1 MPRSVVQKRIAT
13 LEKLRLPVSSERM
26 QRPFNR
32 RNFVTALLAGTAT
45 GGLAMALGGCSGGPN
60 GPGTT
65 GSLGPGT
72 GEGPADSSRPAEA
85 VKVGLLLPLTASP
98 QTAAI
103 AKAMQQ
109 AAELALFERS
119 DSGLQLI
126 VRDDKGSPEGAKAA
140 ADEVLKAGA
149 ELIIGPVFSRLVQ
162 PVAQTAKAR
171 NAPVIGF
178 SNDPAAAGH
187 GAYLLSFLA
196 EAEISRVIEHAARNG
211 KSVFGALLPKDGEG
225 KIAEPAFRAAVA
237 RAGGRVAFVETYDVD
252 QGGIVEPGRKLKE
265 LVRGGDA
272 GEAGPDALFIPAGP
286 ETLPQISYLIGQAK
300 IDTGRVKLL
309 GTTGWDHPN
318 VGRDPRLA
326 GAWFAGPDPRGWR
339 DFAARFTKA
348 YGHMPP
354 RLASL
359 AFDAVDIAATLARQP
374 REARF
379 SAQSLTRPSGFV
391 GVDGPVRLT
400 ASGRNERGLAVLE
413 VQKNGP
419 VVVDGVPSAISS
431 TAPLAD
437 TRAPRS
443 AAGLN

>member
-1 MPRSVVQKRIAT
+1 MI
-13 LEKLRLPVSSERM
+13 
-26 QRPFNR
+26 
-32 RNFVTALLAGTAT
+32 
-45 GGLAMALGGCSGGPN
+45 LGGCSSNPFGPSTTGAI
-60 GPGTT
+60 GPGT
-65 GSLGPGT
+65 SDGPRDRT
-72 GEGPADSSRPAEA
+72 PQKEPA
-85 VKVGLLLPLTASP
+85 KVGLLLPLTASP

-109 AAELALFERS
+109 AAELALFERPE
-119 DSGLQLI
+119 SGLQLI

-140 ADEVLKAGA
+140 ADDVLKAGA

-162 PVAQTAKAR
+162 PVAQTGKAR
-171 NAPVIGF
+171 NVSVVAF

-196 EAEISRVIEHAARNG
+196 ETEINRVIEYAGRNG
-211 KSVFGALLPKDGEG
+211 KSVFAALVPKDGEG
-225 KIAEPAFRAAVA
+225 KIAEPTFRAAVA

-252 QGGIVEPGRKLKE
+252 QGGIVEPGRKLKD
-265 LVRGGDA
+265 LFRD
-272 GEAGPDALFIPAGP
+272 GEAGGGMPDALFIPAGP
-286 ETLPQISYLIGQAK
+286 ETLSQISYLIGQAK

-359 AFDAVDIAATLARQP
+359 AFDAVDIAAALASQP
-374 REARF
+374 KDARF

-391 GVDGPVRLT
+391 GVDGPVRFT
-400 ASGRNERGLAVLE
+400 ASGRSERGLAVLE
-413 VQKNGP
+413 VQKTGP
-419 VVVDGVPSAISS
+419 TVVDGAPAAIPGTS
-431 TAPLAD
+431 PLAD
-437 TRAPRS
+437 TRTPRS

>member
-1 MPRSVVQKRIAT
+1 MT
-13 LEKLRLPVSSERM
+13 NLRPTVSLDPAM
-26 QRPFNR
+26 QRLFDR
-32 RNFVTALLAGTAT
+32 RHFVTALLAGTAT
-45 GGLAMALGGCSGGPN
+45 AGLAVGLGGCSGGPIN
-60 GPGTT
+60 PGTT
-65 GSLGPGT
+65 GSIGPGT
-72 GEGPADSSRPAEA
+72 GDEPRDGARQKEA
-85 VKVGLLLPLTASP
+85 VKVGLLLPLTASA

-109 AAELALFERS
+109 AAELALFERP

-140 ADEVLKAGA
+140 ADDVLKSGA

-162 PVAQTAKAR
+162 PVAQIAKGR
-171 NAPVIGF
+171 NVSVVAF
-178 SNDPAAAGH
+178 SNDPAAAGQ

-196 EAEISRVIEHAARNG
+196 ETEINRVIEHAARNG

-225 KIAEPAFRAAVA
+225 RIAEPAFRAAVT
-237 RAGGRVAFVETYDVD
+237 RAGGRVAFVETYDID

-265 LVRGGDA
+265 LFRGA
-272 GEAGPDALFIPAGP
+272 ETGEGMPDALFIPAGP

-300 IDTGRVKLL
+300 IDTGRVKLI
-309 GTTGWDHPN
+309 GTTGWDYPN
-318 VGRDPRLA
+318 AGRDPRLA

-359 AFDAVDIAATLARQP
+359 AFDAVDIAAALTSQP
-374 REARF
+374 KDARF

-400 ASGRNERGLAVLE
+400 ASGRSERGLAVLE
-413 VQKNGP
+413 VQKTGP
-419 VVVDGVPSAISS
+419 AVIDGAPAAIPS
-431 TAPLAD
+431 TGPLAH
-437 TRAPRS
+437 TQVPRS